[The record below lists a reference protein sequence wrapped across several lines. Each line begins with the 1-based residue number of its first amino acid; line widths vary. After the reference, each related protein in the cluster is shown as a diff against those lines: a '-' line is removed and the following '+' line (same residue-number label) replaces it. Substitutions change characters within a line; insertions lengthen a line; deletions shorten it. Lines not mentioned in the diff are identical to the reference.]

1 MPRRDQ
7 VTFTLPSKERVTITV
22 QVHRPGAVC
31 GCTERARAEEIAGY
45 IWMAMQA
52 EEIRTTPP

>member
-1 MPRRDQ
+1 
-7 VTFTLPSKERVTITV
+7 VTITV